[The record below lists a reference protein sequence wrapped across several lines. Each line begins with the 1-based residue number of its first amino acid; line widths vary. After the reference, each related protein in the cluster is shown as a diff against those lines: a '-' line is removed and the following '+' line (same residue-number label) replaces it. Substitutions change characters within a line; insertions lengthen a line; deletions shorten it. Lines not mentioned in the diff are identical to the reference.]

1 MKSMNKLL
9 TYSMLLTMMSYSM
22 LTFVLAQKEEEK
34 KEAAEGEEEELP
46 PQPWAFTDYT
56 ETPSEAD

>member
-1 MKSMNKLL
+1 MKSMNKFL
-9 TYSMLLTMMSYSM
+9 TYVMLLTMMSQSM
-22 LTFVLAQKEEEK
+22 LTFVQAQEEK